1 MDTFET
7 PYELEAAFIECTVCD
22 KSIRGDTLYK
32 IHLTTP
38 GHRKKEEAYVAS
50 GFSVRHPRIPQ
61 FEDILHYL
69 GYMKLDEPIIGL
81 NYLEELPCD
90 DPQAGP
96 NYLCKLCHQNANLS
110 GMVNHVIGR
119 KHRQKYVELK
129 RPDLVTWDKQSI
141 LIHGGKIV
149 RARAEIIERQDGR
162 GTPVLMAKMGIE
174 GQFNLSR
181 VPSRPNQNRD
191 QNHLQSLTQ
200 RNVPSLLPDRED
212 YRGDYSHPGRY
223 PPGPPDT
230 APLHPEDTYMLDRDR
245 PTYQQEDTLRH
256 GCREE
261 ELHRADYREN
271 PMNRRE
277 YMDPDYRTNYEEQ
290 YAEDPQRRARPE
302 PGGDSRF
309 GLRQEMP
316 RGQAQHGEYYPEEAT
331 PRKPYPEKD
340 PLKEFYTEEVRR
352 RGRVSSEYS
361 PSQPV
366 DLTSDEQRC
375 SLNWESGRR
384 ESMNGAGRQG
394 PTHPEANRRSFTTS
408 MESDQAPDGLLF
420 NFVRDYRHE
429 MRKAYQEETVANPWQ
444 SRTGTPSSQR
454 QVEATRAISDIPEPF
469 RRFLKGDANEAGYGK
484 RKRKSRFSD
493 ATAEETETMK
503 EMFSHEYGPPNPK
516 FGGRPRPVHETQHPD
531 LYTESKGLRHTESYK
546 REGSE
551 SRGVFDILNNIE
563 IENAEQADFLK
574 NKLCDLLKDFKTN
587 KSETAVNSHERVAIS
602 KNYNSFNPDPELS
615 PRHQYDTTHRE
626 DSDLRRPQDFFKNNH
641 RGRGWRQ
648 HEQAPDEQ
656 RNEYLHSGSG
666 EPGHSNR
673 RRYEEVFG
681 LPRMQHASHP
691 DEPARN
697 AGRFDEPKRPLNYP
711 HAAEDFMDSRSSA
724 SPLGMEQRHGMER
737 ARRYSNNL
745 DKITSTLLELVA
757 RK

>member
-38 GHRKKEEAYVAS
+38 GHRKEHQHLTAFVPKMS
-50 GFSVRHPRIPQ
+50 RHPRIPE

-96 NYLCKLCHQNANLS
+96 NYLCKLCQQNANLS

-141 LIHGGKIV
+141 LTHGGKIV

-162 GTPVLMAKMGIE
+162 GTPVLMAKMGTE

-181 VPSRPNQNRD
+181 GPPRPNQNRD
-191 QNHLQSLTQ
+191 QNHLQSLSQ
-200 RNVPSLLPDRED
+200 RDVSSLLPDRED

-230 APLHPEDTYMLDRDR
+230 TPLHPEDTYMLDRGR

-256 GCREE
+256 GRREE
-261 ELHRADYREN
+261 ELHRADHRDS

-277 YMDPDYRTNYEEQ
+277 YMDPDYRTKYEDQ

-302 PGGDSRF
+302 SGGDSRF

-316 RGQAQHGEYYPEEAT
+316 RGQAQHGEYYPDEAAP
-331 PRKPYPEKD
+331 PRKPYPERD

-366 DLTSDEQRC
+366 DLISDEQRC

-384 ESMNGAGRQG
+384 ESMNGGDRQG
-394 PTHPEANRRSFTTS
+394 STQAEANRRSFPTS
-408 MESDQAPDGLLF
+408 MERDQAPDGPLF
-420 NFVRDYRHE
+420 NFARDYRHE
-429 MRKAYQEETVANPWQ
+429 MRKAYQEETVANPGQ
-444 SRTGTPSSQR
+444 SRAGAPSSQR
-454 QVEATRAISDIPEPF
+454 QVEVTRPISDIPEPF
-469 RRFLKGDANEAGYGK
+469 RRFLKGAANEAGYGK

-531 LYTESKGLRHTESYK
+531 LYTESK
-546 REGSE
+546 
-551 SRGVFDILNNIE
+551 NNIE

-574 NKLCDLLKDFKTN
+574 NKICDLLKDFKTN
-587 KSETAVNSHERVAIS
+587 KSETAVSCHQDISTTQPTERIQTLDGHKTTLKTITEGEAGDSMSKRLTSSEVNTSILYAGSPDIQTEDVMKRCLGCPGRNMLAIPMS
-602 KNYNSFNPDPELS
+602 QLVMLVDLKNPSVL
-615 PRHQYDTTHRE
+615 
-626 DSDLRRPQDFFKNNH
+626 
-641 RGRGWRQ
+641 
-648 HEQAPDEQ
+648 
-656 RNEYLHSGSG
+656 
-666 EPGHSNR
+666 
-673 RRYEEVFG
+673 
-681 LPRMQHASHP
+681 
-691 DEPARN
+691 
-697 AGRFDEPKRPLNYP
+697 
-711 HAAEDFMDSRSSA
+711 
-724 SPLGMEQRHGMER
+724 
-737 ARRYSNNL
+737 
-745 DKITSTLLELVA
+745 
-757 RK
+757 